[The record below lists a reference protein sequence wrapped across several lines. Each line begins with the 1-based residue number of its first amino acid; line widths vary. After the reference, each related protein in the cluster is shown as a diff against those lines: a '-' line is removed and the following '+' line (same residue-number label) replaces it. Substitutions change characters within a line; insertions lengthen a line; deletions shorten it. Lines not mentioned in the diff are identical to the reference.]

1 MRLVHRGQWVALAFL
16 LLVGSFYSH
25 GNDLFVSD
33 NQERIAQV
41 ELFEFDSLEQQKRA
55 ISLAKSLRCPQCQ
68 NQNLVES
75 NSPMAMDLRL
85 VVYQKIKQGQ
95 SDQEIIEFMTNR
107 YGEFVRYNPGLNSQT
122 LVLWFAPLVLLG
134 LLAFMI
140 YVLFKKSQNSTKN
153 D

>member
-1 MRLVHRGQWVALAFL
+1 M

-122 LVLWFAPLVLLG
+122 LVLWFAPLALLG
-134 LLAFMI
+134 LLAFII

>member
-1 MRLVHRGQWVALAFL
+1 MRLIHRGQWVVLAFIL
-16 LLVGSFYSH
+16 LIGSVYSH
-25 GNDLFVSD
+25 GSDLFVSD
-33 NQERIAQV
+33 SQDRIAQV

-55 ISLAKSLRCPQCQ
+55 IRLAKSLRCPQCQ

-95 SDQEIIEFMTNR
+95 SDQDIIAFMTNR

-122 LVLWFAPLVLLG
+122 LVLWFAPLALLG
-134 LLAFMI
+134 LLAFII

>member
-134 LLAFMI
+134 LLAFII